1 MLNPTATNTD
11 PDHIILLFTNVI
23 SAHRDF
29 ITTVIY
35 RNC

>member
-11 PDHIILLFTNVI
+11 PDHIILFTNVI

-29 ITTVIY
+29 ITTVTY